1 MLSLRVFGI
10 LICVMVSCRLLH
22 SVKAEN
28 DNNWNSFHSILVN
41 KDKRSLERKT
51 RELSSEDV
59 TKFKSLLSRLLRERN
74 PKPYSVDKE
83 KVRIPN
89 GYKMGEKLNYDD
101 LVRMVDHHGRKTFRE
116 ADTENPRTSQT
127 AEDLL
132 EEDTHDVHRK
142 PIQTTNTENDRR
154 SFLKGESLLWTN
166 GIIPFKIN
174 KNVDDVCREEIS
186 RAISVFHDNTC
197 IKWQPYSGSG
207 KDHVEFFTG
216 GISSSYVGNIQVS
229 KYGHLYKPELT
240 SQPISIDSRHCTLH
254 VILHEMGH
262 TVGMTHEQSRS
273 DRDQYVTVHWEHVLE
288 GEENQN
294 LAKEDT
300 ENHNIPYDYSSL
312 MHYSVYAFSK
322 DGEKTL
328 EYKNSDY
335 EFLGLRENTLSFYD
349 IEDITKAYKCTWEC
363 AERECQNAGYL
374 DHTCSCRC
382 PEYLQGFTCEK
393 VSTENCG
400 GIITLHDPNDQQSI
414 VSPNYPYSYSAG
426 QNCVWLVKAPKGH
439 GVELSSPDF
448 DLPDN
453 NLNRC
458 YHWLEVRFDL
468 IGQAGPLY
476 CGDSLPMIETSSGG
490 ESHLLLLR
498 FDSTNQ
504 FVDSGKGFNLT
515 VRVKTGFNQS
525 NGLVTNTSDDFVF
538 LGNVI
543 NHCELDPDWC
553 YNEGTC
559 VFRNGEVSCLC
570 SDEYS
575 GDFCEHSKHS
585 KEATDNST
593 QYFAVLGSYSC
604 HPSTACAIIN
614 LYKEFTWRTEEQRL
628 VVSPQTGPKGSQ
640 AGFSIP
646 FKVTENRDMC
656 LKIRF
661 RRLRSGTP
669 CGEIQVTKHVE
680 GADFGY
686 GGYQYDLP
694 LYRGGCGEGGKIVSS
709 PISSF
714 VGETASVSL
723 RATLDEDG
731 EFNIAIENISI
742 IDGYC

>member
-1 MLSLRVFGI
+1 
-10 LICVMVSCRLLH
+10 MVSCQLLQ

-28 DNNWNSFHSILVN
+28 DKWNLFHSILVN
-41 KDKRSLERKT
+41 KDKRSLQRET
-51 RELSSEDV
+51 RELSSNDV
-59 TKFKSLLSRLLRERN
+59 TKFKSLLSQLLRERK
-74 PKPYSVDKE
+74 PKSYNVDEE
-83 KVRIPN
+83 KVRIHN
-89 GYKMGEKLNYDD
+89 GYKTGEKLKYED
-101 LVRMVDHHGRKTFRE
+101 LVRMVDNQGRKTFRE

-142 PIQTTNTENDRR
+142 PIQTENDRR
-154 SFLKGESLLWTN
+154 SFLKGESLLWSN
-166 GIIPFKIN
+166 GIIPFQIN
-174 KNVDDVCREEIS
+174 KNVDDACREEIY
-186 RAISVFHDNTC
+186 RAIAVFHDNTC
-197 IKWQPYSGSG
+197 IKWEPYSGSG

-216 GISSSYVGNIQVS
+216 GISSSFVGNIQVS
-229 KYGHLYKPELT
+229 KYGHQYKPELY

-262 TVGMTHEQSRS
+262 AVGMTHEHSRS

-288 GEENQN
+288 GEENHN

-328 EYKNSDY
+328 EYKNTDY

-349 IEDITKAYKCTWEC
+349 IEDITKAYKCTLEC
-363 AERECQNAGYL
+363 AGRECQNAGYL

-382 PEYLQGFTCEK
+382 PEYLEGPTCEK
-393 VSTENCG
+393 VINTENCG
-400 GIITLHDPNDQQSI
+400 GIITLQDQNDQQSI
-414 VSPNYPYSYSAG
+414 VSPNYPQSYSAG

-439 GVELSSPDF
+439 GIELSSPNF

-453 NLNRC
+453 SLNRC
-458 YHWLEVRFDL
+458 SHWLEVRFNL
-468 IGQAGPLY
+468 IGQPGPLY
-476 CGDSLPMIETSSGG
+476 CGDSLPVIETSSGG

-515 VRVKTGFNQS
+515 IRVKTGFNQS
-525 NGLVTNTSDDFVF
+525 NGLIPNTSDDSVS
-538 LGNVI
+538 LGDEI
-543 NHCELDPDWC
+543 NYCELDPGWC

-559 VFRNGEVSCLC
+559 VFRNREVSCLC
-570 SDEYS
+570 SDGFS
-575 GDFCEHSKHS
+575 GDFCEHSDHS
-585 KEATDNST
+585 KEARDKST
-593 QYFAVLGSYSC
+593 QYFAVLYSC
-604 HPSTACAIIN
+604 HPSTECSIIN
-614 LYKEFTWRTEEQRL
+614 LYENFTWRMEKQNLE
-628 VVSPQTGPKGSQ
+628 VSPQTGPKGSQ

-646 FKVTENRDMC
+646 FKVTENRAMC
-656 LKIRF
+656 FEIRF
-661 RRLRSGTP
+661 RRLRSDTP
-669 CGEIQVTKHVE
+669 CSVLEVTKHVE

-714 VGETASVSL
+714 VGETTTVSL
-723 RATLDEDG
+723 RTTLGEDG

-742 IDGYC
+742 IGGYC